1 MKRIRIILISI
12 SSILVLYI
20 VVGSLF
26 GRADSSSDQ
35 TYRNLGV
42 YSEVL
47 SRIRSDYVTE
57 PDLHKVTGGAIR
69 GLLEA
74 LDPYSTYFTAQEYQE
89 YL

>member
-47 SRIRSDYVTE
+47 SRIRSDYVT
-57 PDLHKVTGGAIR
+57 
-69 GLLEA
+69 
-74 LDPYSTYFTAQEYQE
+74 
-89 YL
+89 